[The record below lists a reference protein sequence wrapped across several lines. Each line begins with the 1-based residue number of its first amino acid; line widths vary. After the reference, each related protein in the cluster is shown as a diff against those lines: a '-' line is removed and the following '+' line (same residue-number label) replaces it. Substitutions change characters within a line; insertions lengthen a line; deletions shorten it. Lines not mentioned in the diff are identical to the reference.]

1 MVPKAAGV
9 GDGGGEAGIGSVGH
23 AGEEDGVGNGEVG
36 CEGGCEGG
44 ERGGGGH
51 GGGWDC
57 DFEQREGGSGKR
69 REDGRSGWFWRVG
82 RGCGW
87 ISQTWGKSGAEVN

>member
-36 CEGGCEGG
+36 CEGGWG
-44 ERGGGGH
+44 
-51 GGGWDC
+51 
-57 DFEQREGGSGKR
+57 
-69 REDGRSGWFWRVG
+69 
-82 RGCGW
+82 
-87 ISQTWGKSGAEVN
+87 TWWWMGL